1 MKRKGIR
8 VSEWTQGT
16 DDLVL
21 RILHPLSPQ
30 NKRFTKFAV
39 HKYLILREMFVT
51 EQIRHS
57 PKQAQKEKKREM
69 QSYLSSIIPRG

>member
-1 MKRKGIR
+1 MKKKGIR
-8 VSEWTQGT
+8 VNEWTQGT

-57 PKQAQKEKKREM
+57 PKQAPEREKAEDAV
-69 QSYLSSIIPRG
+69 LSK